1 MNIYFDTEFTGLNQD
16 TTLISIGLVA
26 ENGYTFYAEL
36 TDYSQTQCDDWIKT
50 NVLGNL
56 KLGFLKNNH
65 VIISEKSGHCWEV
78 KGDTKYVGLLL
89 TSWLS
94 SYTDVQLVSDV
105 CHYDM
110 VLLMGLFRDPLKEK
124 ADSFRFTEMTGI
136 CPVCHDI
143 NQDIAR
149 FLDISEA
156 KAFDISRESLVK
168 VQIEG
173 EKHNALY
180 DAKVIKYIYELINE

>member
-26 ENGYTFYAEL
+26 ENGDTFYAEL
-36 TDYSQTQCDDWIKT
+36 TDYDETQCDDWIKT

-65 VIISEKSGHCWEV
+65 VILPEEPGHCWEV
-78 KGDTKYVGLLL
+78 RGDTKYVRLLL

-94 SYTDVQLVSDV
+94 HYTDVQLVSDV

-110 VLLMGLFRDPLKEK
+110 VLLMGLFRDPLKQISD
-124 ADSFRFTEMTGI
+124 AFRFTDMTGI
-136 CPVCHDI
+136 CSVCHDI
-143 NQDIAR
+143 NQDIAH

-156 KAFDISRESLVK
+156 KAFDVSRESLVQ
-168 VQIEG
+168 VPIEG

-180 DAKVIKYIYELINE
+180 DAKIIKYIYELINE

>member
-1 MNIYFDTEFTGLNQD
+1 MNIYFDTEFTGLNQS

-26 ENGYTFYAEL
+26 DDGCTFYAEL
-36 TDYSQTQCDDWIKT
+36 TDYDESQCDEWIKT
-50 NVLGNL
+50 NVLANL

-78 KGDTKYVGLLL
+78 KGDTKYVRLLL

-94 SYTDVQLVSDV
+94 HYTDVQLVSDV

-110 VLLMGLFRDPLKEK
+110 VLLMGLFRDPLKQI
-124 ADSFRFTEMTGI
+124 ADAFRFTDMTGI
-136 CPVCHDI
+136 CSVCHDI
-143 NQDIAR
+143 NQDIAH

-156 KAFDISRESLVK
+156 KAFDVSRESLVK
-168 VQIEG
+168 VPIEG

-180 DAKVIKYIYELINE
+180 DAKIIKDIYELINE